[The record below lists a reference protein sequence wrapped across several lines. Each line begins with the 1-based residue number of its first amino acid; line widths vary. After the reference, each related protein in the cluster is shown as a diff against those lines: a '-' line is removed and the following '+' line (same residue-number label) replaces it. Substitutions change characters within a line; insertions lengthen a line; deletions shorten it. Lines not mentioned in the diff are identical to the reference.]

1 MDTELQ
7 FDQVPRPAGTSCSAC
22 HGALLG
28 SYWQANGHTLCAQC
42 AENVRNTFAG
52 KSGGFLRLMKAT
64 GLGIGGGVAGGAVY
78 AAVLAIAHINAAL
91 VTILIG
97 WLVGKGVSK
106 GCGGRG
112 GVGYQILA
120 VVITYLSIGFFATL
134 AEVVTGEEARSF
146 LANAFIC
153 VFGAFAGAVLMASN
167 SILSGI
173 ITFFGLLQAWQSNK
187 AVQVEVTGPHALA
200 PVAPVAPVAPTLPES
215 A

>member
-52 KSGGFLRLMKAT
+52 KSGGFLRLLKAT

-120 VVITYLSIGFFATL
+120 VIITYLAIGFFAML
-134 AEVVTGEEARSF
+134 AEVLTSENAHSF
-146 LANAFIC
+146 LGNAFIC
-153 VFGAFAGAVLMASN
+153 FFGAFAGAVQMATS
-167 SILSGI
+167 SLFGGI
-173 ITFFGLLQAWQSNK
+173 IVFFGLLQAWQSNK

-200 PVAPVAPVAPTLPES
+200 PVAPTLPES